1 MNVCHLAYE
10 QCTIWL
16 MNSVLM
22 NLAYEQCAI
31 WLMNSGLMNSVLMN
45 LAYEQCAISAQCMH
59 VCMCVCQ
66 DALAYNYVEPLIRQ
80 LFTILAEH
88 KLIILIASL

>member
-1 MNVCHLAYE
+1 
-10 QCTIWL
+10 
-16 MNSVLM
+16 
-22 NLAYEQCAI
+22 
-31 WLMNSGLMNSVLMN
+31 MNSGLMNSVLMN

-80 LFTILAEH
+80 LFTILAEN
-88 KLIILIASL
+88 KLIILIASYKAILSPMHTNWRIFRN